1 MASYR
6 LYRLDGTGK
15 IATAEWLEATDDA
28 DAEQRARSLGLA
40 CTCEIWDRNR
50 LVARLEPG
58 RK

>member
-28 DAEQRARSLGLA
+28 DAEHRARSLGRA